1 MDRRLVAAAIPILVL
16 GFTLATRDS
25 RADAALALPGT
36 RFATCE
42 EAAAAALQYAH
53 SSNRRYESGGV
64 ILPLVAGGFTYT
76 EPAGGDRV
84 SHVRTAIPPLAVAHF
99 HTHTGRMKFIGKSH
113 RVEGHSVKDKEIVEA
128 RDPLHRPSFTSHR
141 RGKLWRYGRCS
152 EERFCDREV
161 RTTTHWDR

>member
-1 MDRRLVAAAIPILVL
+1 MDRRLVAVAISTLVL
-16 GFTLATRDS
+16 GFTPATRDG
-25 RADAALALPGT
+25 RADAAPPPPGT

-64 ILPLVAGGFTYT
+64 ILPVLTGGFAYT
-76 EPAGGDRV
+76 EPVGSNGV
-84 SHVRTAIPPLAVAHF
+84 SHVRFHDPAAGCNF
-99 HTHTGRMKFIGKSH
+99 HTHSGRMMVVGKFH
-113 RVEGHSVKDKEIVEA
+113 RVEGHSLTDKKMVET

-141 RGKLWRYGRCS
+141 RGKLWKYSRCS

-161 RTTTHWDR
+161 QTTTHWDR